1 MKASVQTEEES
12 LQKLLDRC
20 NKPRTADHP
29 ILHPLLIHGT
39 IEMNEVVAVSLF
51 AECLV
56 SSEWL
61 HSTEEGQER
70 LPCVVQCLGRL
81 SK

>member
-20 NKPRTADHP
+20 NKSRMVDHP
-29 ILHPLLIHGT
+29 ILHLLLIHGT

-61 HSTEEGQER
+61 QSTEDGQEC
-70 LPCVVQCLGRL
+70 LPCVVQFLGRL